1 MQSVVKRTGAVTCRA
16 ATAAQGRKLPDPTN
30 EMVNEKG
37 NPIAQPSLCTRP
49 YGLPPG
55 TKLIILA
62 RRNYFQQLTSNK
74 HALFPSRTPRKRAR
88 RRKARGHPQTKSDE
102 RDEPPFRSRCAHGL
116 PEGSPPAPGKEK
128 AGGGHLRRRREGE
141 KRAGASYSDSGGE
154 YASPLWISMCRT
166 ILPSI
171 MYMTISAMLVAW
183 SAMRSRY
190 FAT

>member
-102 RDEPPFRSRCAHGL
+102 RDEPPFRSRCAHGF
-116 PEGSPPAPGKEK
+116 PEGITLTR
-128 AGGGHLRRRREGE
+128 AGGRALKGTTRERKGPGLPTRTRE
-141 KRAGASYSDSGGE
+141 AST
-154 YASPLWISMCRT
+154 PLPCGF
-166 ILPSI
+166 PC
-171 MYMTISAMLVAW
+171 VAL
-183 SAMRSRY
+183 SCPLSCI
-190 FAT
+190 